1 MKRTLTAAFALAI
14 SMFSFADVPPVSH
27 PQIGTTAQATDGS
40 LTMKLIAKKQN
51 YGGTADTRDT
61 DINSPKSINIHP
73 DGSKYYVNS
82 LEGCTTISYDFK
94 THKKLAVIR
103 HQFKDGRDDALWS
116 KPSGLYPWRHYHQNL
131 NTFAG
136 KPVESTF
143 SHNGRYLWVPYYRRT
158 FDINAQDPSA
168 VAIIDT
174 KTDKIVRL
182 METVPLPKMVST
194 SPDGRTVAISHW
206 GNNTVGLID
215 ISSDK
220 PEEWKH
226 KMVLVV
232 DKELEL
238 NYPLNRSVDRDNGSG
253 YALRGTVF
261 TPDNRY
267 LIVGCMGGGGGIAVI
282 DIQEQRYLGR
292 VLGMMSN
299 VRHLVISNGYLYLS
313 INGGGM
319 VQRMPLKDFMDIAKT
334 MNGTT
339 KKTAQATGWENCKV
353 GTGARTI
360 SISPDG
366 RYIFAA
372 CNNVSQVYVVDTK
385 TMKTICNIPVDSY
398 PVGLDLSSDGRY
410 VFVTSQG
417 RSNRGGNAVN
427 IYEVE
432 YKNPPTER
440 FCPACGAPRTEDLK
454 QCPKCQLQYEG
465 MTVMNDSTASSDN
478 NDLAASTNQTTSN
491 TLYYAGGALVAVLAG
506 AFLFLRSRR
515 KK

>member
-1 MKRTLTAAFALAI
+1 
-14 SMFSFADVPPVSH
+14 
-27 PQIGTTAQATDGS
+27 
-40 LTMKLIAKKQN
+40 
-51 YGGTADTRDT
+51 
-61 DINSPKSINIHP
+61 
-73 DGSKYYVNS
+73 
-82 LEGCTTISYDFK
+82 
-94 THKKLAVIR
+94 
-103 HQFKDGRDDALWS
+103 
-116 KPSGLYPWRHYHQNL
+116 
-131 NTFAG
+131 
-136 KPVESTF
+136 
-143 SHNGRYLWVPYYRRT
+143 
-158 FDINAQDPSA
+158 
-168 VAIIDT
+168 
-174 KTDKIVRL
+174 
-182 METVPLPKMVST
+182 MVST

-215 ISSDK
+215 ISSNK

-478 NDLAASTNQTTSN
+478 NDLAANTLLPTSN

>member
-1 MKRTLTAAFALAI
+1 
-14 SMFSFADVPPVSH
+14 
-27 PQIGTTAQATDGS
+27 
-40 LTMKLIAKKQN
+40 
-51 YGGTADTRDT
+51 
-61 DINSPKSINIHP
+61 
-73 DGSKYYVNS
+73 
-82 LEGCTTISYDFK
+82 
-94 THKKLAVIR
+94 
-103 HQFKDGRDDALWS
+103 
-116 KPSGLYPWRHYHQNL
+116 
-131 NTFAG
+131 
-136 KPVESTF
+136 
-143 SHNGRYLWVPYYRRT
+143 
-158 FDINAQDPSA
+158 
-168 VAIIDT
+168 
-174 KTDKIVRL
+174 
-182 METVPLPKMVST
+182 MVST

-232 DKELEL
+232 DKELQL

-339 KKTAQATGWENCKV
+339 KKTAQATGWQNCKV

-385 TMKTICNIPVDSY
+385 TMKTICNIAVDSY

-440 FCPACGAPRTEDLK
+440 FCPACGAPRSKDMK
-454 QCPKCQLQYEG
+454 QCPKCNLQYEG
-465 MTVMNDSTASSDN
+465 MTVMNDSTASSDS
-478 NDLAASTNQTTSN
+478 NDLTANTLKPTSN
-491 TLYYAGGALVAVLAG
+491 TLYYAGGALAAVLAG
-506 AFLFLRSRR
+506 AFLFFRSRR